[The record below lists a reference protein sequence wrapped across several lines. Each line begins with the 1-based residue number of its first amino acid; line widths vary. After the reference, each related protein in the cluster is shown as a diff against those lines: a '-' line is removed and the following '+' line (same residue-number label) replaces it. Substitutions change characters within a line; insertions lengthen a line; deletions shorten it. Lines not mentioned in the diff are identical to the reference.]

1 MAHPVTFCRYRA
13 TDYGPV
19 ASLWT
24 RINRQLAPPGME
36 ELFERYIAMT
46 IDGELRQ
53 LAEVFSE
60 AKRNAFW
67 VVESANEIVG
77 SFGIE
82 GRSVNDTEL
91 RRMYL
96 DEGYRGLGIAQR
108 MLDCAEAEAR
118 SLGFTKMIVST
129 AQIQKAADRFYRKS
143 GFQQIRTEVA
153 ETMTAKQ
160 AGGGLTR
167 FHFEKAALRSRRR
180 FGRVHRVV
188 YAGRILKGSKVSEL
202 PVQFPTK
209 FEFFINLKAAKA
221 LVHFSWNI

>member
-1 MAHPVTFCRYRA
+1 MSHPVTFRRYQA
-13 TDYGPV
+13 TDYNSV

-24 RINRQLAPPGME
+24 RINRELAPAGME
-36 ELFERYIAMT
+36 KLFEQYIALT
-46 IDGELRQ
+46 IDGELKQ
-53 LAEVFSE
+53 LPEVFSG

-67 VVESANEIVG
+67 VVENANQIVG

-82 GRSVNDTEL
+82 SRGAGDTEL

-96 DEGYRGLGIAQR
+96 DRGYRGSGIAQR

-129 AQIQKAADRFYRKS
+129 ARIQKAADRFYRKS
-143 GFQQIRTEVA
+143 GFRQIRTEIA

-167 FHFEKAALRSRRR
+167 FHFEKAL
-180 FGRVHRVV
+180 
-188 YAGRILKGSKVSEL
+188 
-202 PVQFPTK
+202 
-209 FEFFINLKAAKA
+209 
-221 LVHFSWNI
+221 